1 MEILELLYE
10 EEQKNSLFFDRKTTI
25 NAKKTLLKGCRRSGK
40 TTLILDH
47 LSAYN
52 NEEYLYIDLHDERIK
67 NLSFISNLQKF
78 INSKNLRL
86 LVIENYDFSFSL
98 PICDEIILSIS
109 SLHVSVKDFEDLIL
123 YPVDFE
129 EFIAF
134 DRRHFNI
141 EHLFNLF
148 ANQGTF
154 PQIVL
159 TNEID
164 SKKELQNLIK
174 LILPNQTKFS
184 IYKKLVEL
192 QSTKISLF
200 QIYNQLKS
208 SIKISKDKLY
218 EYVAQLQEE
227 GLLYLIEKH
236 ASPKSNKKVYL
247 CDFAI
252 KNALSLKKDFL
263 KRFENIVFS
272 ELYKKYQKIYYTDF
286 IDFYLPNE
294 NLGVICAPFS
304 LRQSIITKLEKKS
317 QLLDKYNLKHIEIV
331 SIGNEDSFSF
341 KELTCNVIPFWEWAL
356 QR

>member
-1 MEILELLYE
+1 MKILQILYE
-10 EEQKNSLFFDRKTTI
+10 EEQKNNLFFDRKITI
-25 NAKKTLLKGCRRSGK
+25 SAKKTLLKGCRRSGK
-40 TTLILDH
+40 TTLIFDH
-47 LSAYN
+47 LSLYN
-52 NEEYLYIDLHDERIK
+52 SEEYLYIDLNDERIK
-67 NLSFISNLQKF
+67 NLSFLSNLQKF
-78 INSKNLRL
+78 IDSKNLRL
-86 LVIENYDFSFSL
+86 LVIEGFDFSFSL
-98 PICDEIILSIS
+98 PNCEEIILSTS
-109 SLHVSVKDFEDLIL
+109 SLHVSIKDFENLTL

-159 TNEID
+159 TNELD
-164 SKKELQNLIK
+164 AKKELQNLIK
-174 LILPNQTKFS
+174 LALPNQTKFS

-200 QIYNQLKS
+200 QIYNQLKNS
-208 SIKISKDKLY
+208 TKISKDKLY

-227 GLLYLIEKH
+227 GFLYLIEKYS
-236 ASPKSNKKVYL
+236 SPKANKKVYL

-272 ELYKKYQKIYYTDF
+272 ELYKKYREIYYTDF
-286 IDFYLPNE
+286 IDFYLPSE
-294 NLGVICAPFS
+294 HLGIICAPFS
-304 LRQSIITKLEKKS
+304 LRQSILTKLEKKS
-317 QLLDKYNLKHIEIV
+317 QLLQKYNLKHIEIV

-341 KELTCNVIPFWEWAL
+341 KGLTCNVIPFWEWAL